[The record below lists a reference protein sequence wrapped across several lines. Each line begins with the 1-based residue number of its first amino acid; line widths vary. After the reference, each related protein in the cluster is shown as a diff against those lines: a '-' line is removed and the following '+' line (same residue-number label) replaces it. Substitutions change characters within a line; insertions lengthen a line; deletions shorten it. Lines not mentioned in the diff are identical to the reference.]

1 MKMREKERDRVKDN
15 NNLQAV
21 SNAIKEEESFVS
33 SQAAKKGVGKIIA
46 GDNYDDMED
55 GLRRQYDPK
64 RKSVLYDNLES
75 SLTGGNTGSPS
86 LSPLLSQLNSVFSV
100 GVSYLRRH
108 RWAQGF
114 GVVYIVSLHLW
125 VLFILF
131 MNSNVSQ
138 TAGLEEMGLPK
149 NLSEIIHASDLH

>member
-1 MKMREKERDRVKDN
+1 M
-15 NNLQAV
+15 QAV
-21 SNAIKEEESFVS
+21 SNAIKEEEAIVS
-33 SQAAKKGVGKIIA
+33 SRATKKGVGKIIG
-46 GDNYDDMED
+46 GDNYYDDMED

-75 SLTGGNTGSPS
+75 SLTGGNTVNPS
-86 LSPLLSQLNSVFSV
+86 LSPLLGQLNSVFSV

-114 GVVYIVSLHLW
+114 GVVYILSLHLW

-138 TAGLEEMGLPK
+138 TAGLDEMGLPK
-149 NLSEIIHASDLH
+149 NLSEIIHASDLTNLHQNLV